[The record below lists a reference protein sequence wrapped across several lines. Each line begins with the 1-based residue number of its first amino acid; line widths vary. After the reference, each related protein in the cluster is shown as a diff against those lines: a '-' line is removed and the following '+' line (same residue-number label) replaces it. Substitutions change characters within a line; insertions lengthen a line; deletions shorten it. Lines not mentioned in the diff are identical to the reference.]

1 MKPILLRPNL
11 DHKVTIPRAP
21 LQCITITSFEPN
33 EGDIILDGLRP
44 LKELRLNI
52 SMTSTSG
59 TNLLKI
65 MNWGQT
71 TITLVEIN
79 RATSNHIPVLT
90 EIRPGGSIDL
100 QPYVDFTCRF
110 FTFIA
115 YSYHHSDFRI
125 VKLGINTTTN
135 DRTLF
140 LDYKIV

>member
-1 MKPILLRPNL
+1 MVPHLLRPNL
-11 DHKVTIPRAP
+11 DHKTTLPRA
-21 LQCITITSFEPN
+21 LCQCITITSFEPR
-33 EGDIILDGLRP
+33 EGDIILDGL
-44 LKELRLNI
+44 LALTELRLNI
-52 SMTSTSG
+52 SMTNASG
-59 TNLLKI
+59 QNLLKI

-79 RATSNHIPVLT
+79 RASSNRIPVLT

-100 QPYVDFTCRF
+100 QPYVDFTCRY

-115 YSYHHSDFRI
+115 YSNLHSGFKI
-125 VKLGINTTTN
+125 VKLGINTTID